1 MDGLKLQESKETE
14 QSAMCDSRL
23 NPRPEKGHE
32 RGKDELCT
40 RFSDWLIV
48 LYQREFPGFKNLL
61 QLYNMLTFG
70 EVGCRVHDNSVYY
83 FSKLF

>member
-32 RGKDELCT
+32 RGKDEL
-40 RFSDWLIV
+40 
-48 LYQREFPGFKNLL
+48 
-61 QLYNMLTFG
+61 
-70 EVGCRVHDNSVYY
+70 
-83 FSKLF
+83 